1 MRKELRFERRL
12 TPTTMIKQI
21 RDIRKDVTMLKKRQE
36 QILQILKEH
45 ELTEYAKE
53 SLKEARATSES
64 EYIPHEDV
72 KR

>member
-36 QILQILKEH
+36 QILKILKEH

-53 SLKEARATSES
+53 SLKEARTTSES

-72 KR
+72 KK